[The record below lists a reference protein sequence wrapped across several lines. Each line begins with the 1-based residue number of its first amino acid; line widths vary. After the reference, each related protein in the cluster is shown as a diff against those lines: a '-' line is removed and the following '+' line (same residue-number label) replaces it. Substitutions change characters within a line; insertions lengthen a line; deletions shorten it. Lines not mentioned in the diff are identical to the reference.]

1 VYAVQRRL
9 NNNLSFQLDMNLS
22 HIFFTFSLA
31 RNNNS
36 WFPMRIV
43 QYKVII
49 TTMHALSTVIVITT
63 IAILR
68 QTHLFSRIPLFKAPA
83 AISAPAKKQSIFNF
97 LKFCLTNKPVF
108 LEKPAFSWL
117 HTLQEINNDRIIPMR
132 PLKTLFLLSSVA
144 LVRQLGNMLGTP
156 SSGVYVNARQ
166 KDSPK
171 GFSKSLV
178 VYDGID
184 VPLSDRPIS
193 PLGIWWRQIRLN
205 FVSNNTAQILR
216 KEIEGGHQIKNDAEF
231 EQFKDKLKLEKLKQK
246 NEALEKEKKKREKQ
260 EQERSDAKSLAGRWK
275 TFCQWISPYVGYVYK
290 FLGAV
295 AVATGVA
302 GLINYVTAYSG
313 NNRQDATNHSET
325 ALMKEYKSAIRD
337 LITRNQL
344 DNLRPVIRNHLDNV
358 WNAHRNNP
366 TEFLKEL
373 IWLSAGN
380 LPFLNQLMR
389 GHYETRRR
397 TFNAIYPQELGEA
410 INGYEVNYATNDST
424 VTSSLAVWLGGQR
437 QNMITVLGDRID
449 ASFRS
454 LDYLIWDT
462 HPEKINVESNP
473 ITDQAAQLA
482 GTHSLRSAYD
492 STTPFSGLQNLD
504 TFFDFKQ
511 PLTRIENEIT
521 GYLNEKIDYRDEI
534 AGNYNEYT
542 GLCQQSRQL
551 MSQNGS
557 MYAYEADGFELTET
571 LQNMGTRLSNVQ
583 PYFQDSDLNEILAA
597 CESMQ
602 NLLNLRSS
610 PELRRRVDE
619 SHNHRDQSDVEA
631 ARSSE
636 LNTETLRAASRTAY
650 RPASISQAPSTPGS
664 SVTRRNRGTKSMR
677 I

>member
-1 VYAVQRRL
+1 
-9 NNNLSFQLDMNLS
+9 
-22 HIFFTFSLA
+22 
-31 RNNNS
+31 
-36 WFPMRIV
+36 
-43 QYKVII
+43 
-49 TTMHALSTVIVITT
+49 
-63 IAILR
+63 
-68 QTHLFSRIPLFKAPA
+68 
-83 AISAPAKKQSIFNF
+83 
-97 LKFCLTNKPVF
+97 
-108 LEKPAFSWL
+108 
-117 HTLQEINNDRIIPMR
+117 MR

-144 LVRQLGNMLGTP
+144 LVRQLGNMLGNP

-166 KDSPK
+166 KDSPR

-178 VYDGID
+178 EYDGMD
-184 VPLSDRPIS
+184 VPLSERPIS
-193 PLGIWWRQIRLN
+193 PLGILWRQVRLN
-205 FVSNNTAQILR
+205 FVNNNTALILR
-216 KEIEGGHQIKNDAEF
+216 KEIESRHQIKNDAEF

-260 EQERSDAKSLAGRWK
+260 EQERSDSKSLAGRWK
-275 TFCQWISPYVGYVYK
+275 TFCQWISSNVGYVYK
-290 FLGAV
+290 FLSAV

-373 IWLSAGN
+373 IWLSVGN
-380 LPFLNQLMR
+380 VPVLNQPMR
-389 GHYETRRR
+389 GHYEKRRR
-397 TFNAIYPQELGEA
+397 DVNANYLQVLGNAINDYQV
-410 INGYEVNYATNDST
+410 IYTTNDST
-424 VTSSLAVWLGGQR
+424 VTSSLAVWLGGQD
-437 QNMITVLGDRID
+437 QNMITVLKSRID

-454 LDYLIWDT
+454 LNYLIQDT
-462 HPEKINVESNP
+462 HPSKINVGSNP

-492 STTPFSGLQNLD
+492 STTPFSGLQNVD
-504 TFFDFKQ
+504 SFFDFKE
-511 PLTRIENEIT
+511 PLTRIEDEIT

-551 MSQNGS
+551 MSQDGS
-557 MYAYEADGFELTET
+557 MYAYEAVGFKLTET

-583 PYFQDSDLNEILAA
+583 PYFQDSDLKEILAA
-597 CESMQ
+597 CDGMR
-602 NLLNLRSS
+602 LLMDYRINS
-610 PELRRRVDE
+610 PEQRRKVDD
-619 SHNHRDQSDVEA
+619 SHNHRGQSDVEA
-631 ARSSE
+631 AHSSE
-636 LNTETLRAASRTAY
+636 LNTETLRAASRQ
-650 RPASISQAPSTPGS
+650 ASGSQAPSTPGS
-664 SVTRRNRGTKSMR
+664 SVTWRNKGKGNMG